1 MRRNVKSELL
11 LPRFDSMRRSE
22 DLYPVVLLVKF
33 SSGRLKAV
41 SRLVLRTGVYLLGST
56 FVD

>member
-11 LPRFDSMRRSE
+11 LPRFDSIRRSE
-22 DLYPVVLLVKF
+22 DLALFVKF